1 MNQLDMQGR
10 HAVVTGGASGLGFA
24 MVERL
29 LRSGAQVTVWDH
41 DADGM
46 AQAEAAFKQAVA
58 GAVVHC
64 VRVDLTQHAEVVE
77 AAGRLA
83 GMNRETM
90 FASRWKSVSSA
101 GASDR
106 FGGIG

>member
-29 LRSGAQVTVWDH
+29 LRSGAQVTVWDY

-46 AQAEAAFKQAVA
+46 AQAEAAFKK
-58 GAVVHC
+58 
-64 VRVDLTQHAEVVE
+64 LL
-77 AAGRLA
+77 LA
-83 GMNRETM
+83 
-90 FASRWKSVSSA
+90 RWCTTC
-101 GASDR
+101 R
-106 FGGIG
+106 